1 MTLTLIMEALEEGK
15 IQLTD
20 SVSVSEYA
28 ASMGGSQ
35 VFLEPNETQ
44 TVDTMIKCISIA
56 SANDAA
62 VAMAEK
68 IAGSEPNFV
77 KKMNEK
83 AKELL
88 GKTKYD
94 FADLCRVMEILR
106 GEGGCPWDREQ
117 THESIR
123 KNFIEETYEVIEA
136 IDQDDPEMLREE
148 LGDLLLQVVFHTR
161 IETEQEHFTLED
173 VCTDI
178 CNKLIVRHPHV
189 FSTVQADTTE
199 EVLKNW
205 DAIKEETKHQTTRT
219 QTLEA
224 VAKTLPALMRAQKVC
239 KRAMKDHNRFL
250 CNESALASVTEC
262 KHTLEEAMHMED
274 PEQITRAMG
283 ELLFCCA
290 GMAQTLGLSA
300 EQVLTDTTNQFIS
313 CFRVM
318 EETCAAENR
327 PMETLSNGEWN
338 ALWKK
343 TRRSLEEED

>member
-1 MTLTLIMEALEEGK
+1 MIPYEKKEHYTIDDLAEIVTLLRSEE
-15 IQLTD
+15 
-20 SVSVSEYA
+20 
-28 ASMGGSQ
+28 
-35 VFLEPNETQ
+35 
-44 TVDTMIKCISIA
+44 
-56 SANDAA
+56 
-62 VAMAEK
+62 
-68 IAGSEPNFV
+68 
-77 KKMNEK
+77 
-83 AKELL
+83 
-88 GKTKYD
+88 
-94 FADLCRVMEILR
+94 
-106 GEGGCPWDREQ
+106 GCPWDKVQ
-117 THESIR
+117 THKSIR
-123 KNFIEETYEVIEA
+123 SDLIEETYEVIEA

-148 LGDLLLQVVFHTR
+148 LGDLLLQVVFHTC

-205 DAIKEETKHQTTRT
+205 DAIKKETKHQTTRT